1 MAEYFSM
8 IRNCQ
13 KFVGSR
19 SVQERLK
26 KKKKLRGRHLLY
38 DVIWK
43 IKLKALTIRE
53 RISEHSKVK
62 KKEKAKSNNNNNN
75 KTELT
80 ARSSFIKKTLP
91 DQH

>member
-13 KFVGSR
+13 KFVGIR
-19 SVQERLK
+19 SVEERLK
-26 KKKKLRGRHLLY
+26 KKSYEEGTFY

-62 KKEKAKSNNNNNN
+62 KK
-75 KTELT
+75 
-80 ARSSFIKKTLP
+80 KK
-91 DQH
+91 Q